1 VNLSAADEMEIG
13 ARTQFA
19 QSFFIHLIDGRMGD
33 SAVKSRINTKK
44 D

>member
-1 VNLSAADEMEIG
+1 MNLGAPDEMKICG
-13 ARTQFA
+13 KTQFA
-19 QSFFIHLIDGRMGD
+19 QSFFIHLIDGRMAD